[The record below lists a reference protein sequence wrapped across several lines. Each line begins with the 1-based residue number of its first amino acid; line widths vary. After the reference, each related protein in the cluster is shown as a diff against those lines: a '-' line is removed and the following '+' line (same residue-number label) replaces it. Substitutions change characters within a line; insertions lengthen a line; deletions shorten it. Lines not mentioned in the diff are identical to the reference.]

1 MFSIN
6 MKYIH
11 ANTCLQMWLV
21 MLIIICFCFGLC
33 IACWEEEKTALI
45 QIRDSIGNQ
54 PGSLLS
60 SWLYDDCCQWDGV
73 DCSPTTSRV
82 ARIFLYY
89 VREEEQFPWSPD
101 LSLFAQLTELQELVL
116 QGNKISE
123 LAVPEALC
131 NLSSLQKLDLSDNS
145 IEGQVHPC
153 WGNMPSLR
161 ILILS
166 KNAFQGN
173 PSSIFSNLTIIE
185 TIDVSHNHFQG
196 PVPFSTFANLSKL
209 RYLDLSYNQIEVET
223 ENPSWQPSFQ
233 LEYLLLADC
242 NLNNKSNR
250 DIPSFISTQYT
261 LQTLDLSGNFF
272 TGSIPIW
279 MLHNVSS
286 VLRLRGNM
294 FSGNFPQS
302 SRNVAS
308 PLVEFDI
315 SCNYFEGPLPL
326 NISALYPRLY
336 QFNVSTNGLTGTLP
350 PSLGEL
356 ASLQQL
362 DLSNNKL
369 EGKIPPRLTENSS
382 LFYLNL
388 SNNSLQGELLPRD
401 CNMRQLR
408 WLLLRDNNFVGSM
421 PRCLSNSPL
430 LLILDMGKNNLSGI
444 ISNRLPTFP
453 NLGAL
458 LLGGNQIKGS
468 IPMQLCQMKYIQI
481 LDLSNNNFLGNIPSC
496 LSNNLVWKKK
506 FQSSSWV
513 PIDFTTKGHSYSY
526 RGLPLTLM
534 TGIDLSS
541 NHLSDTIPSEIGT
554 LSALHSLD
562 LSHNVLTGHFPKSFQ
577 NLTNLE
583 SLDLSYNNLTGNI
596 PWEIG
601 QIDTLSFF
609 SVAFNNLSGR
619 VPFGQH
625 LSTITEV
632 SYIGNPNLCGE
643 QLRKCSGEE
652 GQGDGTDNN
661 EDRRK
666 EEIRHTEEN
675 GIVDEPL
682 FFYSCV
688 AMSYILG
695 FWSVVAPLFICKNWR
710 RRHYAAVDGCL
721 DMFLQKIYVIHD
733 MLFYRN

>member
-1 MFSIN
+1 
-6 MKYIH
+6 
-11 ANTCLQMWLV
+11 
-21 MLIIICFCFGLC
+21 
-33 IACWEEEKTALI
+33 
-45 QIRDSIGNQ
+45 
-54 PGSLLS
+54 
-60 SWLYDDCCQWDGV
+60 
-73 DCSPTTSRV
+73 
-82 ARIFLYY
+82 
-89 VREEEQFPWSPD
+89 
-101 LSLFAQLTELQELVL
+101 
-116 QGNKISE
+116 
-123 LAVPEALC
+123 
-131 NLSSLQKLDLSDNS
+131 
-145 IEGQVHPC
+145 
-153 WGNMPSLR
+153 MPSLR

-166 KNAFQGN
+166 KNKFQGN

-185 TIDVSHNHFQG
+185 KIDVSHNHFQG

-233 LEYLLLADC
+233 LEHLLLADC
-242 NLNNKSNR
+242 NLNKKSNHG
-250 DIPSFISTQYT
+250 IPSFISTQYT
-261 LQTLDLSGNFF
+261 LQTLDLSSNFF
-272 TGSIPIW
+272 AGSIPIW

-326 NISALYPRLY
+326 NITALYPRLY
-336 QFNVSTNGLTGTLP
+336 RFNVSTNGLTGTLP

-369 EGKIPPRLTENSS
+369 VGNIPSRLTENSS
-382 LFYLNL
+382 LWYLNL
-388 SNNSLQGELLPRD
+388 SNNRLQGELLPQD

-408 WLLLRDNNFVGSM
+408 WLLLRDNKFVGSM
-421 PRCLSNSPL
+421 PLCLSNSPS
-430 LLILDMGKNNLSGI
+430 LLILDMGKNKLSGN

-453 NLGAL
+453 SLGAL

-513 PIDFTTKGHSYSY
+513 PIDFTTKG
-526 RGLPLTLM
+526 
-534 TGIDLSS
+534 
-541 NHLSDTIPSEIGT
+541 
-554 LSALHSLD
+554 
-562 LSHNVLTGHFPKSFQ
+562 
-577 NLTNLE
+577 
-583 SLDLSYNNLTGNI
+583 
-596 PWEIG
+596 
-601 QIDTLSFF
+601 
-609 SVAFNNLSGR
+609 R

-652 GQGDGTDNN
+652 GKVGGTDNN

-695 FWSVVAPLFICKNWR
+695 FWSVVAPLFISKNWR
-710 RRHYAAVDGCL
+710 RRYYAAVDGCI
-721 DMFLQKIYVIHD
+721 DMILQKIYVIHD